1 MENVLRVWMYF
12 KTSKVKT
19 FITFILHVHSLKR
32 KRNQVSTFDFCNY
45 TFMYRYY
52 LESCYHTK
60 KKPKTTTINSF
71 HHNIIY

>member
-1 MENVLRVWMYF
+1 MDNVLRVWMYF

-19 FITFILHVHSLKR
+19 FDTFILHVHSLKR

-52 LESCYHTK
+52 LE
-60 KKPKTTTINSF
+60 
-71 HHNIIY
+71 

>member
-1 MENVLRVWMYF
+1 MENILRVWMYF

-19 FITFILHVHSLKR
+19 FDTVTFILHVHSLKR

-52 LESCYHTK
+52 LE
-60 KKPKTTTINSF
+60 
-71 HHNIIY
+71 